1 MYTWLDFAEFEAK
14 GASDFERYLNSVFFV
29 VSTMSGV
36 GGQGKVFPVT
46 FWEYFIDI
54 FIMITGSSIYVG
66 YFASFTV
73 AIQNSNW
80 R

>member
-1 MYTWLDFAEFEAK
+1 
-14 GASDFERYLNSVFFV
+14 
-29 VSTMSGV
+29 MSGV

-66 YFASFTV
+66 FFANFTV
-73 AIQNSNW
+73 TI
-80 R
+80 